1 MIWSYSHCDFLDC
14 TPWIVY
20 IHTVNILYSH
30 REYFIFTPWIV
41 YIHTVNMSYSRCE
54 FFRFWET
61 LSIIIIIIIL
71 VVIFSSFIFETRK
84 IGFSQFRIFEND
96 SNHTDF
102 QWFYLKTNWLYLG
115 FLRFSWKIL
124 KTKIWKTTRVSPCF
138 SIIFCCIF
146 VIFQSP
152 NCILCIS

>member
-1 MIWSYSHCDFLDC
+1 MLGRTLSFAG
-14 TPWIVY
+14 TP
-20 IHTVNILYSH
+20 
-30 REYFIFTPWIV
+30 
-41 YIHTVNMSYSRCE
+41 E
-54 FFRFWET
+54 FFHTNPVPAAWDGVWVLLGRPVPSGWDGWWSWSMMVVMF
-61 LSIIIIIIIL
+61 L

-152 NCILCIS
+152 NCILYFLVYSLWLFFKK